1 MAAVHGTSTVDTY
14 LMKKTAEG
22 KYAKV
27 VDIINFPDL
36 GGDPEQIDITTLT
49 DHMRR
54 SIPGVQEVEPLTF
67 ESNYTQDNYALLT
80 PLNGVETEYAIF
92 YGRDAATKEPDGHDG
107 KFGFTGTMTSYP
119 MGGGVNEPRKIRSVI
134 MPSTE
139 IEPITT

>member
-1 MAAVHGTSTVDTY
+1 MATVHGTSTVDTY
-14 LMKKTAEG
+14 LMKKSDDG
-22 KYAKV
+22 KYTKV
-27 VDIINFPDL
+27 VDIINYPDL

-54 SIPGVQEVEPLTF
+54 SIPGIQEVEALAF
-67 ESNYTQDNYALLT
+67 ESNYTSENFEKLKA
-80 PLNGVETEYAIF
+80 LNGIEGEYAIY

-134 MPSTE
+134 MSSTE
-139 IEPITT
+139 IEPITA

>member
-1 MAAVHGTSTVDTY
+1 MAVVHGTSTVDTY
-14 LMKKTAEG
+14 LMKKTTDG
-22 KYAKV
+22 KYTKV

-54 SIPGVQEVEPLTF
+54 SIPGIQEVEALAF
-67 ESNYTQDNYALLT
+67 ESNYTPDNYAAVT
-80 PLNGVETEYAIF
+80 PLNDVETEYAIY
-92 YGRDAATKEPDGHDG
+92 YGRDAVTKEPDGHDG
-107 KFGFTGTMTSYP
+107 KWGFTGIMTSYP

-139 IEPITT
+139 IEPITA